1 LKARLVAS
9 KLLAMA
15 GYGQFCPVAQALEIV
30 GERWT
35 LLVVREL
42 LCGNYRFNEI
52 LNGVPLMSRSLLAQ
66 RLKTLEEAGLVE
78 RQLRPDGKTHAYQL
92 TTAGRE
98 LEPIIMGLGTWGQRW
113 ARRPYRDDELDP
125 VLLMWDM
132 HRNLDLNRVPDRAL
146 VMFWFRD
153 LDSKRS
159 RYWLRI
165 AKPDVE
171 LCLTHPGFDVDLSI
185 ETTLRTMV
193 EVWMGHR
200 ELAEALGS
208 GAIRLEG
215 PSHFTQEFP
224 GWLLLN
230 DFARIELPKEP
241 RKERPATK
249 RAPRAK
255 GRAAL

>member
-1 LKARLVAS
+1 
-9 KLLAMA
+9 MA

-35 LLVVREL
+35 LLVIREL

-66 RLKTLEEAGLVE
+66 RLKTLEEAGLIE
-78 RQLRPDGKTHAYQL
+78 RQLRPDSKTHVYQL
-92 TTAGRE
+92 TPAGRE

-132 HRNLDLNRVPDRAL
+132 HRNLDLNRVPDRAVL

-165 AKPDVE
+165 GKPDVE
-171 LCLTHPGFDVDLSI
+171 LCLTHPGFDVDLRI

-200 ELAEALGS
+200 ELKGALDS

-215 PSHFTQEFP
+215 PPHFTREFP
-224 GWLLLN
+224 SWLLLN
-230 DFARIELPKEP
+230 DFARIALPAEP
-241 RKERPATK
+241 LKPPAPK
-249 RAPRAK
+249 KARAK